1 MLILIALG
9 FIISSIIGFFTK
21 DQSYTRYIM
30 SNIGAYVLSIL
41 LFDWG
46 ASAVLYYSIGKSG
59 DGLESQPLAMLFAG
73 ISLIFVAVMT
83 LPVVIEKLQANMYK
97 GLLFVGITI
106 ALGLGYSIYYSI
118 SEEIEFR
125 ETKLRVEQQ
134 TIQQLKDI
142 RDIQLAHKS
151 VRGTYAP
158 DFDSL
163 AIFVHADLMPVTF
176 NMGSFHDTLPE
187 NKSAEFGYIIK
198 RTDLDSIAEINETTY
213 DSLLILIEEDNSPY
227 KIRDTLYTSFYAENL
242 TKDVRTASK
251 LPEFDLDA
259 MPFNPRTGERFVMS
273 TSAVEVGGLWQPTII
288 VQDPTPFGREKV
300 KKDTLKFGSLTEAH
314 TDGNWRN

>member
-1 MLILIALG
+1 MKHDISKY
-9 FIISSIIGFFTK
+9 IISAF
-21 DQSYTRYIM
+21 
-30 SNIGAYVLSIL
+30 LL
-41 LFDWG
+41 LFG
-46 ASAVLYYSIGKSG
+46 LVALFSYMLGLTG
-59 DGLESQPLAMLFAG
+59 DGLESQPLGMLFAG
-73 ISLIFVAVMT
+73 ISLIGVGFIA
-83 LPVVIEKLQANMYK
+83 LPEVLDNLNTKNYKVVLMAGVVIA
-97 GLLFVGITI
+97 I
-106 ALGLGYSIYYSI
+106 GLGCSVIYSI

-187 NKSAEFGYIIK
+187 NKSAELGYIIK